1 MIQIFIYEAYEG
13 LVSFFDPAQLRT
25 GHDLLSMLAVAVFGF
40 LNGYCVSLSLIVVIE
55 IPDLSQE
62 QRKTCDFVQ
71 AFQVFNPGFNCRITS
86 KRKPKITH
94 RKEG

>member
-1 MIQIFIYEAYEG
+1 MKPMK
-13 LVSFFDPAQLRT
+13 VSGFFDPAQLRT

-71 AFQVFNPGFNCRITS
+71 AFQN
-86 KRKPKITH
+86 KKPKVSH
-94 RKEG
+94 RKERQSANF